1 MRVTALSAYEKS
13 RTSLEVRWLRLCV
26 PRAHGRGSIP
36 GPGTKI
42 PRATQQK
49 KKKSELFLVKGLYP
63 ETQYSFHTH
72 FLIVREMTNRTKKT
86 TTDYRNRCVNDPV
99 IGCYQVTN
107 IRVTVA
113 SIFKKRWQD
122 RYLDNIQSTC
132 ASWLSHVQG
141 KIILFLLS
149 LLVVCVY
156 ICSSSVG
163 SMCVCVNCSVM
174 SGSLWPHRL

>member
-1 MRVTALSAYEKS
+1 MRVTALSAYKS
-13 RTSLEVRWLRLCV
+13 RTSLEVQWLRLCA

-36 GPGTKI
+36 GLGTKI

-49 KKKSELFLVKGLYP
+49 KKKKVNYFWLRDCNP
-63 ETQYSFHTH
+63 ETLYSFHTH
-72 FLIVREMTNRTKKT
+72 FLTVREMTNRTKKT

-132 ASWLSHVQG
+132 ASSLSHVQG
-141 KIILFLLS
+141 KIILFLLTVTPGGLCIHLFVFS
-149 LLVVCVY
+149 WEHVCV
-156 ICSSSVG
+156 C
-163 SMCVCVNCSVM
+163 
-174 SGSLWPHRL
+174 